1 MERSDCTVKQR
12 YYFERVWKRALFSY
26 AKFRKEVQIMN
37 EVQIFNNEEFGQVR
51 IVEIEGKPYFV
62 GKDVANALG
71 YSNPR
76 DAILRHCKGVVKHD
90 NFKEGGQLIALITE
104 GDMYRLIT
112 HSKLESAERFE
123 DWVFDE
129 VLPAIRKHGIYA
141 TDNVIDNILN
151 NPDFGIQLLTKLKEE
166 HVARVEA
173 ERRNAILM
181 HVNKTYTVT
190 EIAKELGLKS
200 AIQLNKILAEKK
212 IQYQVNGTWV
222 MYSKYSDLGYEEIK
236 QEVLDSGR
244 VIYHRRITQMGREFI
259 LQLFADK
266 AA

>member
-104 GDMYRLIT
+104 GDMYRLLT

-166 HVARVEA
+166 RVARVEA

-181 HVNKTYTVT
+181 HVNKTYTMT

-266 AA
+266 AT